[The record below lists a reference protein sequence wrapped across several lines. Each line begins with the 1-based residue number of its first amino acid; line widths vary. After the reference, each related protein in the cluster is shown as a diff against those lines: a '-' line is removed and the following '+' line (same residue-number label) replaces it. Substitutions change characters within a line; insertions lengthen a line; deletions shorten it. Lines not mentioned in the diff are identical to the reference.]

1 MSVVPVLLE
10 GYFITFPNYPLSA
23 TVGLALSVWAAC
35 LMAHIKDSG
44 LSAWIIGLSVPVV
57 FVIAGGHA
65 LTFALM
71 LAFLKRKDGIMP
83 LLSIAVGIVLMLI
96 CGRMYNLTFVHS
108 LIWPVWPGYIIPYK
122 ALLLLMPWIISA
134 TFVLSLHYSK
144 LMDSTWKP
152 VVLSL
157 LALSGTYISSV
168 LSLDE
173 LERTVKI
180 GTLAYQNK
188 WEEVREMSSSDKPS
202 IYNAYY
208 WNVCNARKGR
218 LADELLNGRWG
229 RSSDVLFL
237 STKRGDPYFS
247 MMYYTDALLEMGDV
261 SQATDCA
268 LLAQTVMPGHYSSRM
283 LRRLA
288 EIAVV
293 TADYG
298 VASKYLDILLHT
310 RNHKAWAADLLARI
324 EARDIPETYRT
335 TFQKSVAIVKP
346 DTSVVLPTYL
356 FYKLQ
361 NCVTEFVNR
370 SNGSAQKNLL
380 LGTMRDFQ
388 IELHEV
394 FAEQEH
400 LSSIL
405 ATYDNLIENN
415 QKQIKLLEEAAQRLY
430 KEWFVDLR
438 FPGYEDTPIVD
449 GVPAGWKKDAINS
462 QISLLSGFAFKSSD
476 FDSAGKYKIVTIKNV
491 KDGEFDPDNTNRIV
505 SIPEKMPSHCILS
518 DGDILLSLTGN
529 VGRVCLTYGN
539 DYLLN
544 QRVAKLK
551 SDFPGFTYCLFRSAD
566 MFEAM
571 KNLANGAAQQN
582 LSPVRTGETVVLYP
596 TDELMQEFEITVFPM
611 LQEIVSLNKGIQK
624 AIEARDR
631 LLPKLM
637 SGEIEV

>member
-1 MSVVPVLLE
+1 MNNKNRNLDIVFAAGVLVIAWVMLFYKASYRLQFKEQISIFLLGADRIEWYLSNPGVVASVLGDWLTQFYLNRLAGTTLSVLLLAAIMTGVARFFRLAEPQKPVCLIMSVVPVLLE

-324 EARDIPETYRT
+324 EARDIPEQYLTWRSRT
-335 TFQKSVAIVKP
+335 AGSDRFFAQGDSRSSLTAIADFSPYNRVAI
-346 DTSVVLPTYL
+346 
-356 FYKLQ
+356 
-361 NCVTEFVNR
+361 
-370 SNGSAQKNLL
+370 
-380 LGTMRDFQ
+380 
-388 IELHEV
+388 
-394 FAEQEH
+394 
-400 LSSIL
+400 
-405 ATYDNLIENN
+405 
-415 QKQIKLLEEAAQRLY
+415 
-430 KEWFVDLR
+430 
-438 FPGYEDTPIVD
+438 
-449 GVPAGWKKDAINS
+449 
-462 QISLLSGFAFKSSD
+462 
-476 FDSAGKYKIVTIKNV
+476 
-491 KDGEFDPDNTNRIV
+491 
-505 SIPEKMPSHCILS
+505 
-518 DGDILLSLTGN
+518 
-529 VGRVCLTYGN
+529 
-539 DYLLN
+539 DYLLCSYLLDKN
-544 QRVAKLK
+544 INTFVNLYDKYYLNSLDRIVTVPDLYQEALLVNVDSRESFSETVSKYNISREIADKYIRLM
-551 SDFPGFTYCLFRSAD
+551 DARSKDPHPEAVITK
-566 MFEAM
+566 EAM
-571 KNLANGAAQQN
+571 GTYWHYIMA
-582 LSPVRTGETVVLYP
+582 VR
-596 TDELMQEFEITVFPM
+596 F
-611 LQEIVSLNKGIQK
+611 NN
-624 AIEARDR
+624 
-631 LLPKLM
+631 
-637 SGEIEV
+637 

>member
-1 MSVVPVLLE
+1 MLKFAFTTLKMMNNKNRNLDIVFAAGVLVIAWVMLFYKASYRLQFKEQISIFLLGADRIEWYLSNPGVVASVLGDWLTQFYLNRLAGTTLSVLLLAAIMTGVARFFRLAEPQKPVCLIMSVVPVLLE

-144 LMDSTWKP
+144 VMDSTWKP

-310 RNHKAWAADLLARI
+310 RNHRAWAADLLARI
-324 EARDIPETYRT
+324 EARDIPEQYLTWRSRT
-335 TFQKSVAIVKP
+335 AGSDRFFAQGDSRSSLTAIADFSPYNRVAIDYLLCSYLLDKNINTFLNLYNRYYYNGLDRILTVP
-346 DTSVVLPTYL
+346 DLYQEAL
-356 FYKLQ
+356 L
-361 NCVTEFVNR
+361 VN
-370 SNGSAQKNLL
+370 
-380 LGTMRDFQ
+380 
-388 IELHEV
+388 
-394 FAEQEH
+394 
-400 LSSIL
+400 
-405 ATYDNLIENN
+405 
-415 QKQIKLLEEAAQRLY
+415 
-430 KEWFVDLR
+430 VDSR
-438 FPGYEDTPIVD
+438 ESFSETV
-449 GVPAGWKKDAINS
+449 S
-462 QISLLSGFAFKSSD
+462 
-476 FDSAGKYKIVTIKNV
+476 KYKISREIADKYIRLMDARS
-491 KDGEFDPDNTNRIV
+491 KDPH
-505 SIPEKMPSHCILS
+505 PEAVITK
-518 DGDILLSLTGN
+518 
-529 VGRVCLTYGN
+529 
-539 DYLLN
+539 
-544 QRVAKLK
+544 
-551 SDFPGFTYCLFRSAD
+551 
-566 MFEAM
+566 EAM
-571 KNLANGAAQQN
+571 GTYWHYIMA
-582 LSPVRTGETVVLYP
+582 VR
-596 TDELMQEFEITVFPM
+596 F
-611 LQEIVSLNKGIQK
+611 NN
-624 AIEARDR
+624 
-631 LLPKLM
+631 
-637 SGEIEV
+637 

>member
-1 MSVVPVLLE
+1 MLKFAFTTVKMMNNKNRNLDIVFAAGVLVIAWVMLFYKASYRLQFKEQISIFLLGADRIEWYLSNPGVVASVLGDWLTQFYLNRLAGTTLSVLLLAAIMTGVARFFRLAEPQKPVCLIMSVVPVLLE

-57 FVIAGGHA
+57 FIIAGGHA

-108 LIWPVWPGYIIPYK
+108 LIWPVWPGYIIPDK
-122 ALLLLMPWIISA
+122 ALLLLMPWIILA

-144 LMDSTWKP
+144 VMDSTWKP

-208 WNVCNARKGR
+208 WNLCNARKGR

-310 RNHKAWAADLLARI
+310 RNHRAWAADLLARI
-324 EARDIPETYRT
+324 EARDIPEQYLTWRSRT
-335 TFQKSVAIVKP
+335 AGSDRFFAQGDSRSSLTAIADFSPYNRVAI
-346 DTSVVLPTYL
+346 
-356 FYKLQ
+356 
-361 NCVTEFVNR
+361 
-370 SNGSAQKNLL
+370 
-380 LGTMRDFQ
+380 
-388 IELHEV
+388 
-394 FAEQEH
+394 
-400 LSSIL
+400 
-405 ATYDNLIENN
+405 
-415 QKQIKLLEEAAQRLY
+415 
-430 KEWFVDLR
+430 
-438 FPGYEDTPIVD
+438 
-449 GVPAGWKKDAINS
+449 
-462 QISLLSGFAFKSSD
+462 
-476 FDSAGKYKIVTIKNV
+476 
-491 KDGEFDPDNTNRIV
+491 
-505 SIPEKMPSHCILS
+505 
-518 DGDILLSLTGN
+518 
-529 VGRVCLTYGN
+529 
-539 DYLLN
+539 DYLLCSYLLDKN
-544 QRVAKLK
+544 INTFLNLYNRYYYNGLDRIVTVPDLYQEALLVNVDSRESFSETVSKYNISREIADKYIRLM
-551 SDFPGFTYCLFRSAD
+551 DARSKDPHPEAAITK
-566 MFEAM
+566 EAM
-571 KNLANGAAQQN
+571 GTYWHYIMA
-582 LSPVRTGETVVLYP
+582 VR
-596 TDELMQEFEITVFPM
+596 F
-611 LQEIVSLNKGIQK
+611 NN
-624 AIEARDR
+624 
-631 LLPKLM
+631 
-637 SGEIEV
+637 

>member
-1 MSVVPVLLE
+1 MNNKNRNLDIVFAAGVLVIAWVMLFYKASYRLQFKEQISIFLLGADRIEWYLSNPGVVASVLGDWLTQFYLNRLAGTTLSVLLLAAIMTGVARFFRLAEPQKPVCLIMSVVPVLLE

-108 LIWPVWPGYIIPYK
+108 LIWPVWPGYIIPDK

-144 LMDSTWKP
+144 VMDSTWKP

-310 RNHKAWAADLLARI
+310 RNHRAWAADLLARI
-324 EARDIPETYRT
+324 EARDIPEQYLTWRSRT
-335 TFQKSVAIVKP
+335 AGSDRFFAQGDSRSSLTAIADFSPYNRVAI
-346 DTSVVLPTYL
+346 
-356 FYKLQ
+356 
-361 NCVTEFVNR
+361 
-370 SNGSAQKNLL
+370 
-380 LGTMRDFQ
+380 
-388 IELHEV
+388 
-394 FAEQEH
+394 
-400 LSSIL
+400 
-405 ATYDNLIENN
+405 
-415 QKQIKLLEEAAQRLY
+415 
-430 KEWFVDLR
+430 
-438 FPGYEDTPIVD
+438 
-449 GVPAGWKKDAINS
+449 
-462 QISLLSGFAFKSSD
+462 
-476 FDSAGKYKIVTIKNV
+476 
-491 KDGEFDPDNTNRIV
+491 
-505 SIPEKMPSHCILS
+505 
-518 DGDILLSLTGN
+518 
-529 VGRVCLTYGN
+529 
-539 DYLLN
+539 DYLLCSYLLDKN
-544 QRVAKLK
+544 INTFLNLYNRYYYNGLDRIVTVPDLYQEALLVNVDSRESFSETVSKYNISREIADKYIRLM
-551 SDFPGFTYCLFRSAD
+551 DARSKDPHPEAVITK
-566 MFEAM
+566 EAM
-571 KNLANGAAQQN
+571 GTYWHYIMA
-582 LSPVRTGETVVLYP
+582 VR
-596 TDELMQEFEITVFPM
+596 F
-611 LQEIVSLNKGIQK
+611 NN
-624 AIEARDR
+624 
-631 LLPKLM
+631 
-637 SGEIEV
+637 

>member
-1 MSVVPVLLE
+1 MNNKNRNLDIVFAAGVLVIAWVMLFYKASYRLQFKEQISIFLLGADRIEWYLSNPGVVASVLGDWLTQFYLNRLAGTTLSVLLLAAIMTGVARFFRLAEPQKPVCLIMSVVPVLLE

-71 LAFLKRKDGIMP
+71 LAFLKRKEGIMP

-108 LIWPVWPGYIIPYK
+108 LIWPVWPGYIIPDK

-144 LMDSTWKP
+144 VMDTTWKP

-208 WNVCNARKGR
+208 WNLCNAREDR

-310 RNHKAWAADLLARI
+310 RNHRAWAADLLARI
-324 EARDIPETYRT
+324 EARDIPEQYLTWRSRT
-335 TFQKSVAIVKP
+335 AGSDRFFAQGDSRSSLTAIADFSPYNRVAI
-346 DTSVVLPTYL
+346 
-356 FYKLQ
+356 
-361 NCVTEFVNR
+361 
-370 SNGSAQKNLL
+370 
-380 LGTMRDFQ
+380 
-388 IELHEV
+388 
-394 FAEQEH
+394 
-400 LSSIL
+400 
-405 ATYDNLIENN
+405 
-415 QKQIKLLEEAAQRLY
+415 
-430 KEWFVDLR
+430 
-438 FPGYEDTPIVD
+438 
-449 GVPAGWKKDAINS
+449 
-462 QISLLSGFAFKSSD
+462 
-476 FDSAGKYKIVTIKNV
+476 
-491 KDGEFDPDNTNRIV
+491 
-505 SIPEKMPSHCILS
+505 
-518 DGDILLSLTGN
+518 
-529 VGRVCLTYGN
+529 
-539 DYLLN
+539 DYLLCSYLLDKN
-544 QRVAKLK
+544 INTFLNLYNRYYYNGLDRIVTVPDLYQEALLVNVDSRESFSETVSKYNISREIADKYIRLM
-551 SDFPGFTYCLFRSAD
+551 DARSKDPHPEAVITK
-566 MFEAM
+566 EAM
-571 KNLANGAAQQN
+571 GTYWHYIMA
-582 LSPVRTGETVVLYP
+582 VR
-596 TDELMQEFEITVFPM
+596 F
-611 LQEIVSLNKGIQK
+611 NN
-624 AIEARDR
+624 
-631 LLPKLM
+631 
-637 SGEIEV
+637 

>member
-1 MSVVPVLLE
+1 MNNKNRNLDIVFAAGVLVIAWVMLFYKASYRLQFKEQISIFLLGADRIEWYLSNPGVVASVLGDWLTQFYLNRLAGTTLSVLLLAAIMTGVARFFRLAEPQKPVCLIMSVVPVLLE

-144 LMDSTWKP
+144 VMDSTWKP

-310 RNHKAWAADLLARI
+310 RNHRAWAADLLARI
-324 EARDIPETYRT
+324 EARDIPEQYLTWRSRT
-335 TFQKSVAIVKP
+335 AGSDRFFAQGDSRSSLTAIADFSPYNRVAIDYLLCSYLLDKNINTFLNLYNRYYYNGLDRILTVP
-346 DTSVVLPTYL
+346 DLYQEAL
-356 FYKLQ
+356 L
-361 NCVTEFVNR
+361 VN
-370 SNGSAQKNLL
+370 
-380 LGTMRDFQ
+380 
-388 IELHEV
+388 
-394 FAEQEH
+394 
-400 LSSIL
+400 
-405 ATYDNLIENN
+405 
-415 QKQIKLLEEAAQRLY
+415 
-430 KEWFVDLR
+430 VDSR
-438 FPGYEDTPIVD
+438 ESFSETV
-449 GVPAGWKKDAINS
+449 S
-462 QISLLSGFAFKSSD
+462 
-476 FDSAGKYKIVTIKNV
+476 KYKISREIADKYIRLMDARS
-491 KDGEFDPDNTNRIV
+491 KDPH
-505 SIPEKMPSHCILS
+505 PEAVITK
-518 DGDILLSLTGN
+518 
-529 VGRVCLTYGN
+529 
-539 DYLLN
+539 
-544 QRVAKLK
+544 
-551 SDFPGFTYCLFRSAD
+551 
-566 MFEAM
+566 EAM
-571 KNLANGAAQQN
+571 GTYWHYIMA
-582 LSPVRTGETVVLYP
+582 VR
-596 TDELMQEFEITVFPM
+596 F
-611 LQEIVSLNKGIQK
+611 NN
-624 AIEARDR
+624 
-631 LLPKLM
+631 
-637 SGEIEV
+637 

>member
-1 MSVVPVLLE
+1 MLKFAFTTVKMMNNKNRNLDIVFAAGVLVIAWVMLSYKASYRLQFKEQISIFLLGADRIEWYLSNPGVVASVLGDWLTQFYLNRLAGTTLSVLLLAAIMTGVARFFRLAEPQKPVCLIMSVVPVLLE

-71 LAFLKRKDGIMP
+71 LAFLKRKEGIMP

-108 LIWPVWPGYIIPYK
+108 LIWPVWPGYIIPDK

-144 LMDSTWKP
+144 VMDSTWKP

-208 WNVCNARKGR
+208 WNLCNAREDR

-310 RNHKAWAADLLARI
+310 RNHRAWAADLLARI
-324 EARDIPETYRT
+324 EARDIPEQYLTWRSRT
-335 TFQKSVAIVKP
+335 AGSDRFFAQGDSRSSLTAIADFSPYNRVAI
-346 DTSVVLPTYL
+346 
-356 FYKLQ
+356 
-361 NCVTEFVNR
+361 
-370 SNGSAQKNLL
+370 
-380 LGTMRDFQ
+380 
-388 IELHEV
+388 
-394 FAEQEH
+394 
-400 LSSIL
+400 
-405 ATYDNLIENN
+405 
-415 QKQIKLLEEAAQRLY
+415 
-430 KEWFVDLR
+430 
-438 FPGYEDTPIVD
+438 
-449 GVPAGWKKDAINS
+449 
-462 QISLLSGFAFKSSD
+462 
-476 FDSAGKYKIVTIKNV
+476 
-491 KDGEFDPDNTNRIV
+491 
-505 SIPEKMPSHCILS
+505 
-518 DGDILLSLTGN
+518 
-529 VGRVCLTYGN
+529 
-539 DYLLN
+539 DYLLCSYLLDKN
-544 QRVAKLK
+544 INTFLNLYNRYYYNGLDRIVTVPDLYQEALLVNVDSRESFSETVSKYNISREIADKYIRLM
-551 SDFPGFTYCLFRSAD
+551 DARSKDPHPEAVITK
-566 MFEAM
+566 EAM
-571 KNLANGAAQQN
+571 GTYWHYIMA
-582 LSPVRTGETVVLYP
+582 VR
-596 TDELMQEFEITVFPM
+596 F
-611 LQEIVSLNKGIQK
+611 NN
-624 AIEARDR
+624 
-631 LLPKLM
+631 
-637 SGEIEV
+637 

>member
-1 MSVVPVLLE
+1 MLKFAFTTVKMMNNKNRNLDIVFAAGVLVIAWVMLFYKASYRLQFKEQISIFLLGADRIEWYLSNPGVVASVLGDWLTQFYLNRLAGTTLSVLLLAAIMTGVARFFRLAEPQKPVCLIMSVVPVLLE

-35 LMAHIKDSG
+35 LMVHIKDSG

-108 LIWPVWPGYIIPYK
+108 LIWPVWPGYIIPDK
-122 ALLLLMPWIISA
+122 ALLLLMPWMISA

-144 LMDSTWKP
+144 VMDSTWKP

-157 LALSGTYISSV
+157 LALSGTPISSV

-208 WNVCNARKGR
+208 WNVCNAREGR

-310 RNHKAWAADLLARI
+310 RNHKAWAADLLAHI
-324 EARDIPETYRT
+324 EARDIPEQYLTWRSRT
-335 TFQKSVAIVKP
+335 AGSDRFFAQGDSRSSLTAIADFSPYNRVAI
-346 DTSVVLPTYL
+346 
-356 FYKLQ
+356 
-361 NCVTEFVNR
+361 
-370 SNGSAQKNLL
+370 
-380 LGTMRDFQ
+380 
-388 IELHEV
+388 
-394 FAEQEH
+394 
-400 LSSIL
+400 
-405 ATYDNLIENN
+405 
-415 QKQIKLLEEAAQRLY
+415 
-430 KEWFVDLR
+430 
-438 FPGYEDTPIVD
+438 
-449 GVPAGWKKDAINS
+449 
-462 QISLLSGFAFKSSD
+462 
-476 FDSAGKYKIVTIKNV
+476 
-491 KDGEFDPDNTNRIV
+491 
-505 SIPEKMPSHCILS
+505 
-518 DGDILLSLTGN
+518 
-529 VGRVCLTYGN
+529 
-539 DYLLN
+539 DYLLCSYLLDKN
-544 QRVAKLK
+544 INTFLNLYNRYYYNGLDRIVTVPDLYQEALLVNVDSRESFSETVSKYNISREIADKYIRLM
-551 SDFPGFTYCLFRSAD
+551 DARSKDPHPEAVITK
-566 MFEAM
+566 EAM
-571 KNLANGAAQQN
+571 GTYWHYIMA
-582 LSPVRTGETVVLYP
+582 VR
-596 TDELMQEFEITVFPM
+596 F
-611 LQEIVSLNKGIQK
+611 NN
-624 AIEARDR
+624 
-631 LLPKLM
+631 
-637 SGEIEV
+637 

>member
-1 MSVVPVLLE
+1 MLKFAFTTVKMMNNKNRNLDIVFAAGVLVIAWVMLFYKASYRLQFKEQISIFLLGADRIEWYLSNPGVVASVLGDWLTQFYLNRLAGTTLSVLLLAAIMTGVARFFRLAEPQKPVCLIMSVVPVLLE

-44 LSAWIIGLSVPVV
+44 LSALIIGLSVPVV

-144 LMDSTWKP
+144 VMDSTWKP

-208 WNVCNARKGR
+208 WNLCNARKGR

-310 RNHKAWAADLLARI
+310 RNHRAWAADLLARI
-324 EARDIPETYRT
+324 EARDIPEQYLTWRSRT
-335 TFQKSVAIVKP
+335 AGSDRFFAQGDSRSSLTAIADFSPYNRVAI
-346 DTSVVLPTYL
+346 
-356 FYKLQ
+356 
-361 NCVTEFVNR
+361 
-370 SNGSAQKNLL
+370 
-380 LGTMRDFQ
+380 
-388 IELHEV
+388 
-394 FAEQEH
+394 
-400 LSSIL
+400 
-405 ATYDNLIENN
+405 
-415 QKQIKLLEEAAQRLY
+415 
-430 KEWFVDLR
+430 
-438 FPGYEDTPIVD
+438 
-449 GVPAGWKKDAINS
+449 
-462 QISLLSGFAFKSSD
+462 
-476 FDSAGKYKIVTIKNV
+476 
-491 KDGEFDPDNTNRIV
+491 
-505 SIPEKMPSHCILS
+505 
-518 DGDILLSLTGN
+518 
-529 VGRVCLTYGN
+529 
-539 DYLLN
+539 DYLLCSYLLDKN
-544 QRVAKLK
+544 INTFLNLYNRYYYNGLDRIVTVPDLYQEALLVNVDSRESFSETVSKYNISREIADKYIRLM
-551 SDFPGFTYCLFRSAD
+551 DARSKDPHPEAVITK
-566 MFEAM
+566 EAM
-571 KNLANGAAQQN
+571 GTYWHYIMA
-582 LSPVRTGETVVLYP
+582 VR
-596 TDELMQEFEITVFPM
+596 F
-611 LQEIVSLNKGIQK
+611 NN
-624 AIEARDR
+624 
-631 LLPKLM
+631 
-637 SGEIEV
+637 

>member
-1 MSVVPVLLE
+1 MLKFAFTTVKMMNNKNRNLDIVFAAGVLVIAWVMLFYKASYRLQFKEQISIFLLGADRIEWYLSNPGVVASVLGDWLTQFYLNRLAGTTLSVLLLAAIMTGVARFFRLAEPQKPVCLIMSVVPVLLE

-57 FVIAGGHA
+57 YVIAGGHA

-108 LIWPVWPGYIIPYK
+108 LIWPVWPGYIIPDK
-122 ALLLLMPWIISA
+122 ALLLLMPWIILA

-144 LMDSTWKP
+144 VMDSTWKP

-157 LALSGTYISSV
+157 LALSGIPISSV

-202 IYNAYY
+202 VYNAYY
-208 WNVCNARKGR
+208 WNVCNAREGR

-310 RNHKAWAADLLARI
+310 RNHRAWAADLLARI
-324 EARDIPETYRT
+324 EARDIPEQYLTWRSRT
-335 TFQKSVAIVKP
+335 AGSDRFFAQGDSRSSLTAIADFSPYNRVAI
-346 DTSVVLPTYL
+346 
-356 FYKLQ
+356 
-361 NCVTEFVNR
+361 
-370 SNGSAQKNLL
+370 
-380 LGTMRDFQ
+380 
-388 IELHEV
+388 
-394 FAEQEH
+394 
-400 LSSIL
+400 
-405 ATYDNLIENN
+405 
-415 QKQIKLLEEAAQRLY
+415 
-430 KEWFVDLR
+430 
-438 FPGYEDTPIVD
+438 
-449 GVPAGWKKDAINS
+449 
-462 QISLLSGFAFKSSD
+462 
-476 FDSAGKYKIVTIKNV
+476 
-491 KDGEFDPDNTNRIV
+491 
-505 SIPEKMPSHCILS
+505 
-518 DGDILLSLTGN
+518 
-529 VGRVCLTYGN
+529 
-539 DYLLN
+539 DYLLCSYLLDKN
-544 QRVAKLK
+544 INTFLNLYNRYYYNGLDRIVTVPDLYQEALLVNVDSRESFSETVSKYNISREIADKYIRLM
-551 SDFPGFTYCLFRSAD
+551 DARSKDPHPEAVITK
-566 MFEAM
+566 EAM
-571 KNLANGAAQQN
+571 GTYWHYIMA
-582 LSPVRTGETVVLYP
+582 VR
-596 TDELMQEFEITVFPM
+596 F
-611 LQEIVSLNKGIQK
+611 NN
-624 AIEARDR
+624 
-631 LLPKLM
+631 
-637 SGEIEV
+637 